1 VRKKSNEMKEKK
13 EDGEIE
19 FDVGLHVKMNL
30 MIINDDISIKGTSIN
45 LRSNR
50 WLDLFSG
57 LRICEWKKNRFK
69 KVVMS
74 SNSFY
79 LFTT

>member
-1 VRKKSNEMKEKK
+1 VRKKSNEMKEK

-30 MIINDDISIKGTSIN
+30 VIINDDISIKGTSIN

-74 SNSFY
+74 
-79 LFTT
+79 